1 MKILIYTQAFAPQVG
16 GQETIVMLLAR
27 GLASVPIA
35 ETEGPIE
42 ITVVTPT
49 SANGMDDSALPFR
62 VVRRPRFLEICRLF
76 RETDIIHLAGSMIV
90 PMILGRLLRKPV
102 VIEHHGFQPICP
114 NGQLLYQPTQSLCPG
129 HFMAGRFDKCIK
141 CNAERGKLSAVE
153 MWFQTFPRR
162 WLSQRVAVNVL
173 PTKWLGSLLNLNRM
187 ETIVHGLPPSDVVQV
202 VSARP
207 ATPTFVFVG
216 RLVSTKGVRVLLE
229 ATEQLKAKSL
239 AFDVKIVGQ
248 GPDRQSLENLA
259 CQLNI
264 QEFVEFLGYV
274 PPDPLAAILSG
285 AAAIVMPSIA
295 GEVFGLSAAE
305 NMLNGKLVIAS
316 NLGSLAEVVGNAGMT
331 FPAGNSA
338 ALSDL
343 MAAVIE
349 DPTRAEGIGLAA
361 QKRIVGNFSLD
372 RMVVEHVA
380 LYRRVLSRGGNRND
394 YIKCRRVDGD
404 RDLDL
409 ESPDGLKQP
418 SSIRALRKQ
427 RKRSR

>member
-27 GLASVPIA
+27 GLASVQIA

-49 SANGMDDSALPFR
+49 SASGMDDSALPFR
-62 VVRRPRFLEICRLF
+62 VVRRPKFFEICRLF

-90 PMILGRLLRKPV
+90 PMILGMLLRKPV

-114 NGQLLYQPTQSLCPG
+114 NGQLLYQPTQSLCSG

-141 CNAERGKLSAVE
+141 CNAELGNLSAVK
-153 MWFQTFPRR
+153 MWLLTFPRR
-162 WLSQRVAVNVL
+162 WLSQRVAVNVM

-207 ATPTFVFVG
+207 GTPTFVFVG
-216 RLVSTKGVRVLLE
+216 RLVSTKGVRILLE
-229 ATEQLKAKSL
+229 ATERLKAKSL
-239 AFDVKIVGQ
+239 AFKVKIVGR
-248 GPDRQSLENLA
+248 GPDRQLLENLA
-259 CQLNI
+259 RQMHI

-274 PPDPLAAILSG
+274 PSDSLPGILNS
-285 AAAIVMPSIA
+285 ASAIVMPSMA

-305 NMLNGKLVIAS
+305 NMSNGKLVITS
-316 NLGSLAEVVGNAGMT
+316 NLGSLSEVVGDAGMT
-331 FPAGNSA
+331 FPVGNSA
-338 ALSDL
+338 ALGDL

-349 DPTRAEGIGLAA
+349 DPAKAEEIGLAA
-361 QKRIVGNFSLD
+361 RKRIEWKFSQD
-372 RMVVEHVA
+372 RMVVEHLT
-380 LYRRVLSRGGNRND
+380 LYRRVFSER
-394 YIKCRRVDGD
+394 
-404 RDLDL
+404 
-409 ESPDGLKQP
+409 Q
-418 SSIRALRKQ
+418 A
-427 RKRSR
+427 